1 MLHLVRSCFSLTPPS
16 ALGHA
21 SASSVIAHAKAAR
34 PMRLTPSPNACAS
47 AGHAQPLGAGGRCQR
62 HRRGT
67 VCGIFHCGVGRPGV
81 PAIRRRPQGG
91 GEDGAGQARVPR
103 RGCRVREGRPCVQE
117 GAPGAAEGAS
127 GSSAVHRPRH
137 SHVDETAP
145 PSTREHTAESK
156 PTCAVVEQELL
167 EKEVARQV
175 ALLSIKLQLIGGA
188 RPEDLSL

>member
-1 MLHLVRSCFSLTPPS
+1 MEKTPEPMGLSDLLHLVRSCFSLTPPS

-117 GAPGAAEGAS
+117 GAPGAAEGTS
-127 GSSAVHRPRH
+127 GLSAVHRVTVTWMRQHRP
-137 SHVDETAP
+137 ALA
-145 PSTREHTAESK
+145 STR
-156 PTCAVVEQELL
+156 
-167 EKEVARQV
+167 
-175 ALLSIKLQLIGGA
+175 LS
-188 RPEDLSL
+188 PSLRAPSWNRSCSRRRWRGRWRSSPSSCS